1 MTEQR
6 TTAGDGTRSL
16 GGGGVGEGSRS
27 RRWYCSPPGMVGTGS
42 SRTITLSDDSFFLL
56 SLAPSRTTGTCCCC
70 CCCCCSFSSSSSSS
84 SSSSAAD
91 FESIAGVVLVGGSGG
106 GVGGY
111 TFRSAFV
118 STWPWRGPMYG
129 AGPSVTR
136 RHVPVVVVEDEEEL
150 TIVGR
155 RLGTTA
161 AAVAGGATGGVA
173 GGGGVGGRVS
183 FCPVAGGGG
192 VGVGG
197 TVRGEVGV
205 TGDEAG
211 CRRRTGRQ
219 WLRAPT
225 TTAAADEK
233 PRLMVV
239 AGGGVVDGRFFG
251 SETAVV
257 KAERC
262 VSVVRR
268 ETAGTAA
275 GSAAV
280 GRSGTGGEAAGGVCR
295 VAASLVP
302 LRTGKDGQRWG
313 GRPLPARWAETRFG
327 FKH

>member
-1 MTEQR
+1 
-6 TTAGDGTRSL
+6 
-16 GGGGVGEGSRS
+16 
-27 RRWYCSPPGMVGTGS
+27 
-42 SRTITLSDDSFFLL
+42 
-56 SLAPSRTTGTCCCC
+56 
-70 CCCCCSFSSSSSSS
+70 
-84 SSSSAAD
+84 
-91 FESIAGVVLVGGSGG
+91 
-106 GVGGY
+106 
-111 TFRSAFV
+111 
-118 STWPWRGPMYG
+118 MYG

-150 TIVGR
+150 TIAGR
-155 RLGTTA
+155 RLGTT
-161 AAVAGGATGGVA
+161 AAVAGGATGGAA
-173 GGGGVGGRVS
+173 GGGGVGGRAS
-183 FCPVAGGGG
+183 FCSVAGGGGGG

-197 TVRGEVGV
+197 TVHGEVGA

-211 CRRRTGRQ
+211 RRRRRRTGRQ

-280 GRSGTGGEAAGGVCR
+280 GRPGTGGEAVGGVCR

-313 GRPLPARWAETRFG
+313 GRPLPARDANN
-327 FKH
+327 KK